1 MDEVKIIFK
10 FIKQIVWWLVLEGLL
25 AILAGALIF
34 IYPDLLGMM
43 VGILLV
49 FSGIVSLFL
58 AIKANSY
65 SKIDIKF

>member
-1 MDEVKIIFK
+1 MEEIKIIFK
-10 FIKQIVWWLVLEGLL
+10 FIKNIVWWLVLEGVL
-25 AILAGALIF
+25 AILAGVLIF

-49 FSGIVSLFL
+49 FSGIVCL
-58 AIKANSY
+58 AMAVKANRY